1 MKGVRRGIYR
11 RVRVAIVHGHDLAD
25 ARAGDFVGVTLT
37 LECGHEREWEL
48 QSIDDEGRVFA
59 IRMPPRGLWC
69 RQCPGRT
76 T

>member
-11 RVRVAIVHGHDLAD
+11 RVRVMVVHGEVAA
-25 ARAGDFVGVTLT
+25 ARAGDFVGTLLT
-37 LECGHEREWEL
+37 LECGHVREWEL
-48 QSIDDEGRVFA
+48 QCIDDEGRVFA
-59 IRMPPRGLWC
+59 IRVPPRGLWC